1 MDESACTSRQDDSG
15 NPGTST
21 SDIRSGGVASTGS
34 PGFLTPRLIF
44 WFGTG
49 MILAFTG
56 VAAWCFTLPLWYVA
70 SLAILD
76 LVLLLLLFLW
86 MECPY
91 DPTAGDG

>member
-1 MDESACTSRQDDSG
+1 LDERACTSRQSDSR

-21 SDIRSGGVASTGS
+21 ADARSSRGASTRS

-56 VAAWCFTLPLWYVA
+56 VAAWCFALPLWYVA
-70 SLAILD
+70 GLAILD
-76 LVLLLLLFLW
+76 IVLLLLLFLW
-86 MECPY
+86 MESPY